1 MQYWFAEQG
10 GPQQLELVHEVQSAD
25 KTIVEADKNSI
36 IIPKNTTILFIILLY
51 VILLV
56 IISGNM
62 GDDRLAFGLK
72 PLELIYAI
80 CFKSKWR

>member
-25 KTIVEADKNSI
+25 KAIVEVDKNSI
-36 IIPKNTTILFIILLY
+36 KIPKNTTILLIILLS

-56 IISGNM
+56 IASGNM
-62 GDDRLAFGLK
+62 RDDWLAFGLK
-72 PLELIYAI
+72 PLDVFGKI
-80 CFKSKWR
+80 K